1 MGKEV
6 RAHADSEL
14 KRARSTPQPAERAGG
29 GAGRAEPAGQHPAEA
44 YAERMRARADELEAH
59 AAERARKLTAEAAR
73 QVRGTPNCTATLQ
86 HCNTATL
93 QHCNTAALQ
102 HRTGTHYPQRGRCIT
117 H

>member
-29 GAGRAEPAGQHPAEA
+29 GAGRAEPAGQQPAEA

-73 QVRGTPNCTATLQ
+73 QVRGTSNCSTTTLQHRTGTLQ
-86 HCNTATL
+86 HCNTAT
-93 QHCNTAALQ
+93 LQ
-102 HRTGTHYPQRGRCIT
+102 HRTGTHYPQRGRCVT